1 MTTGDRLP
9 VDEIPFGLWTE
20 VPDPLTGGT
29 LPGQGVHRFFRFRQ
43 PVRLERLEV
52 PAPNLAAGS
61 RHGSPRHVVVYLY
74 AEDLGSARVA
84 FDGQLPPLASGET
97 YTLLLDG
104 ARAHAASVLCDERY
118 PIDAPIRYAGGIN
131 HPTTYTLPFY
141 MLDNLRGFGSEAA
154 PRAVDIPWQPPLER
168 GRIVPEA
175 AAGQTVTTNKYEV
188 RFSSRYLSVGFALGR
203 PHLSW
208 LGWDA
213 LGAIAHE
220 NLLYRNYQLTRKLTG
235 GNGPYLYD
243 LHSDLTSLGW
253 TGRVEVE
260 GNRVRYSE
268 LRVRPGL
275 TVSAE
280 FEVHERTL
288 SLSLTQTVD
297 RPLTVLDAA
306 AWGFLWNG
314 RAAAIATNALPIR
327 GQRRNGGIEPRGAF
341 AAPGLGGLNF
351 CAVPPSENVA
361 LQIDSSGFHGRTSMA
376 GIQLGARHEPTGVVT
391 LLPGEHTAMVK
402 FDVRTVEPAY
412 RPGAAS
418 PPDGLRRGWASTFAF
433 RPEGGGFSN
442 NGFSIN
448 CQNCLYFQA
457 DEAPYTALPAD
468 GPDLIE
474 MVRYTASLAA
484 QGGPGYGCYW
494 EQAMDA
500 APSVGVSLARVHQA
514 RPNLDWLRS
523 LWPHLRR
530 PYDYVLAHL
539 DAATGLYVH
548 PHYTGNAGTHLACC
562 NLQDTICFGHF
573 DAYSGALAYRALR
586 GGAALAR
593 EAGDDALAA
602 RCRDAADGIK
612 AAYVPTLLNPATGLI
627 AGWRSA
633 DGEFHDHSYTYV
645 NGMAICYGLV
655 EPALARSI
663 LTTLE
668 RERAAL
674 GHDDFHFGLCL
685 NLKPIPRSDYLIG
698 EWGSPARDA
707 GDDTFG
713 VYINGSLTPT
723 LGYYYLSALS
733 RHGFTAAADRI
744 CAHLMESFARR
755 QFDGGPNS
763 GLEYFTFD
771 GTACGY
777 EGSLTHGPHVLLAA
791 AQHLGLISTLEPEW
805 WPA

>member
-1 MTTGDRLP
+1 MTAPSRLP
-9 VDEIPFGLWTE
+9 VDEVPFGLWTE
-20 VPDPLTGGT
+20 PPDPLTGGV
-29 LPGQGVHRFFRFRQ
+29 LPGQGVHRFYRFRQ
-43 PVRLERLEV
+43 PVRLDRLEV

-74 AEDLGSARVA
+74 EGGLTSARIA
-84 FDGQLPPLASGET
+84 FDGQLPPLKAGEVF
-97 YTLLLDG
+97 TLPLDG

-118 PIDAPIRYAGGIN
+118 PIEAPIQFAGGIN

-141 MLDNLRGFGSEAA
+141 MLDNLRWFGAEAG
-154 PRAVDIPWQPPLER
+154 PRTLDIPFQPPLER
-168 GRIVPEA
+168 GRIAPEA
-175 AAGQTVTTNKYEV
+175 VAGQTVAATKYEV
-188 RFSSRYLSVGFALGR
+188 RYTSPYLSVGFALAR

-213 LGAIAHE
+213 LGIVAHE
-220 NLLYRNYQLTRKLTG
+220 NLLYRIYQLTRKLTG

-243 LHSDLTSLGW
+243 LYYDASSLAW
-253 TGRVEVE
+253 TGRVEVA
-260 GNRVRYSE
+260 GNHVRYTG
-268 LRVRPGL
+268 LQVRPGL
-275 TVSAE
+275 TISAE
-280 FEVHERTL
+280 FEVFERTFRMR
-288 SLSLTQTVD
+288 LTQSVSE
-297 RPLTVLDAA
+297 PITVLDAA

-314 RAAAIATNALPIR
+314 RAAAIATNALPLR
-327 GQRRNGGIEPRGAF
+327 GRRRNGGIEPRGAF
-341 AAPGLGGLNF
+341 TAPGLGGLNF
-351 CAVPPSENVA
+351 CAEQPGDNVEI
-361 LQIDSSGFHGRTSMA
+361 QIDSSGFHGRTAMA
-376 GIQLGARHEPTGVVT
+376 GIQLGARHDPAGTIT
-391 LLPGEHTAMVK
+391 LLPGEHTTMLS
-402 FDVRTVEPAY
+402 FDVRTLEPAA
-412 RPGAAS
+412 RPGAA
-418 PPDGLRRGWASTFAF
+418 PLPDGLRRGWASTFAF

-457 DEAPYTALPAD
+457 DEAPYTALAPD
-468 GPDLIE
+468 GPNLIE
-474 MVRYTASLAA
+474 MVRYTATLAV

-500 APSVGVSLARVHQA
+500 APSIGISLARVHQA
-514 RPNLDWLRS
+514 RPDLNWLRS

-530 PYDYVLAHL
+530 PYDYLLDHL

-562 NLQDTICFGHF
+562 NMQDTIGFGHF

-593 EAGDDALAA
+593 DAGDRVLAA
-602 RCRDAADGIK
+602 RCQTAADGIR
-612 AAYVPTLLNPATGLI
+612 AAYVPTLLNPATGLL

-633 DGEFHDHSYTYV
+633 DGAYHDHSYTYV
-645 NGMAICYGLV
+645 NGIAICYGLV
-655 EPALARSI
+655 EPHLACSI

-668 RERAAL
+668 REREAL
-674 GHDDFHFGLCL
+674 GHDDFHYGLCL

-698 EWGSPARDA
+698 EWGSPARDG

-733 RHGFTAAADRI
+733 RHGFTAAANRI
-744 CAHLMESFARR
+744 CDHLLESFARR

-777 EGSLTHGPHVLLAA
+777 EGSLTHGPHVLLAV
-791 AQHLGLISTLEPEW
+791 AQHLGCLSTLDPEW